1 MNLIGRK
8 WELVETAVR
17 GSTTSRYSLNLV
29 PVWFSLNILLTCS
42 LGILFPSTWEDWRLK
57 YNWQEGHARF
67 TTVPF
72 KPLSGQ

>member
-29 PVWFSLNILLTCS
+29 PVWFSLNILLNCS
-42 LGILFPSTWEDWRLK
+42 LGILFREMETS
-57 YNWQEGHARF
+57 N
-67 TTVPF
+67 
-72 KPLSGQ
+72 

>member
-8 WELVETAVR
+8 WELVEPAVR

-42 LGILFPSTWEDWRLK
+42 LGILFPST
-57 YNWQEGHARF
+57 
-67 TTVPF
+67 
-72 KPLSGQ
+72 